1 MCLSLKYQEVKKH
14 IQLLKIRA
22 KSLCPPQIPLGL
34 ALDWI
39 QASAAYCSK
48 HGRALLSR
56 RIPASMLITV
66 NHTEVRW
73 YKWITA
79 NWKSLP
85 GSGGLQLVPSNGRHA
100 LWFCWWLYWF
110 HSHIY
115 TIQCGRQWSATCTPP
130 PTSER
135 NMFLHFEHLSWSN
148 IIVKSIV
155 SVNIPTLYLAC
166 RRADLYP
173 LEPCSAGLLALLSG
187 PLLTAAFCIRLFK
200 ATELSRT
207 AWPQLPTYNV

>member
-1 MCLSLKYQEVKKH
+1 MWQSLKYQVVKKNT
-14 IQLLKIRA
+14 QLLKIRA
-22 KSLCPPQIPLGL
+22 KSFCPPQLPLGL
-34 ALDWI
+34 VLDWF

-48 HGRALLSR
+48 HSRALLSR
-56 RIPASMLITV
+56 RIPVSMLITV
-66 NHTEVRW
+66 NHTEVRQW
-73 YKWITA
+73 KWITV

-85 GSGGLQLVPSNGRHA
+85 VSGGLQLAPSNGRHA

-110 HSHIY
+110 HSHISI
-115 TIQCGRQWSATCTPP
+115 IQYGRQWSTTCNPP

-135 NMFLHFEHLSWSN
+135 NTFLHLSWSN
-148 IIVKSIV
+148 TFVKSVV
-155 SVNIPTLYLAC
+155 SVNIWTLYLAC

-187 PLLTAAFCIRLFK
+187 PLLTAAFCILLFI

-207 AWPQLPTYNV
+207 ARPQLPT